1 LSDNPYLRPSDPAKR
16 HSAALTDGPD
26 RAPARAMLKGI
37 GFSDE
42 DLSRPLVG
50 VSTTWIETMPCNFN
64 QRELAQRVKTGIR
77 EAGGTPIEFN
87 TISVS
92 DGVSMGTEG
101 MKASLI
107 SREVIADSIELVV
120 RGHLLDGL
128 VCLVGCDKTI
138 PAAAM
143 ALCRL
148 DVPGLVLYNGSIAP
162 GTFRGR
168 DITIQDVFE
177 AVGAYAAEKIDAAE
191 LHEVESAACPG
202 AGACGG
208 QFTANTMST
217 ALEFL
222 GLSPGGMN
230 GIPALNRGKGDAA
243 EEAGRIAMRLVRE
256 DVRPS
261 QIVTREA
268 LENAAASVAATGGST
283 NGVLHVLAIAR
294 ELGIPFSIDD
304 FDTIASRTPIVASLK
319 PGGKYVATDI
329 FDAGGVALVAREL
342 ARRDLIHAG
351 AMTVDG
357 RTLGE
362 IADQVVET
370 PGQPVVVSIDAPIKP
385 TGGLAVLRG
394 NLSPE
399 GCVVKL
405 AGHERTSHR
414 GPARVFESEEECFAA
429 VKARRIEADDV
440 IVIRYEG
447 PAGGPG
453 MREMLHVTAAIVG
466 EGLGE
471 DVALITDGRFSGA
484 THGLMAG
491 HVTPEAA
498 RGGPIAIVRDG
509 DMIQFDIEA
518 RELRVEL
525 SDDEIAARLA
535 DWRAPEPR
543 YRSGVFAKYASQVS
557 SASEGA
563 VTRPTF
569 DS

>member
-1 LSDNPYLRPSDPAKR
+1 MTDPYDRPSDPAKR

-26 RAPARAMLKGI
+26 RAAARAMLKGI
-37 GFSDE
+37 GFTDD
-42 DLSRPLVG
+42 DLARPIVG

-64 QRELAQRVKTGIR
+64 QRELAQRVKAGIR
-77 EAGGTPIEFN
+77 AAGGTPMEFN

-101 MKASLI
+101 MRASLI

-120 RGHLLDGL
+120 RGHLMDGL

-148 DVPGLVLYNGSIAP
+148 DVPGLVFYNGTIAP

-177 AVGAYAAEKIDAAE
+177 AIGAYAAERIDAQE
-191 LHEVESAACPG
+191 LHAVESAACPG

-208 QFTANTMST
+208 QYTANTMST

-243 EEAGRIAMRLVRE
+243 EKAGELVMQLVRD

-261 QIVTREA
+261 QIVTRDA
-268 LENAAASVAATGGST
+268 LENAAAAVAATGGST
-283 NGVLHVLAIAR
+283 NGVLHLLAIAR
-294 ELGIPFSIDD
+294 ELDIPFSIDD
-304 FDTIASRTPIVASLK
+304 FDRIAGRTPIVASLK
-319 PGGKYVATDI
+319 PGGEFVATDI

-342 ARRDLIHAG
+342 AKRELVHVG
-351 AMTVDG
+351 ARTVDG

-362 IADQVVET
+362 IADQAVET
-370 PGQPVVVSIDAPIKP
+370 PGQPVVVSIDRPIKP
-385 TGGLAVLRG
+385 TGGLAILRG
-394 NLSPE
+394 NLSPD

-405 AGHERTSHR
+405 AGHERLSHR
-414 GPARVFESEEECFAA
+414 GPARVFDSEEDCFAA
-429 VKARRIEADDV
+429 VKSRSIEAGDV
-440 IVIRYEG
+440 VVIRYEG

-466 EGLGE
+466 EGLGD

-498 RGGPIAIVRDG
+498 HGGPIAIVQDG
-509 DMIQFDIEA
+509 DTIEFDIEA

-535 DWRAPEPR
+535 GWTAPAPR
-543 YRSGVFAKYASQVS
+543 YTTGVFAKYAALVS

-563 VTRPTF
+563 VTRP
-569 DS
+569 